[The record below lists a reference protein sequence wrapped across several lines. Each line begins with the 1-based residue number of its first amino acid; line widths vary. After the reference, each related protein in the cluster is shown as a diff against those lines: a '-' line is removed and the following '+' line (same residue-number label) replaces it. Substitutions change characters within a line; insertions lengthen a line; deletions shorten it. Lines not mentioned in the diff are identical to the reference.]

1 MSNSKHHFNKGTAKV
16 NCNDAEDAEELIRLQ
31 KIESWAL
38 ETNNCIQWSLDS
50 SNESKNNWKKDGE
63 KEEKEEDVR

>member
-1 MSNSKHHFNKGTAKV
+1 MSNSKHNFNKGTAKV
-16 NCNDAEDAEELIRLQ
+16 NCNDAEDDEELIRLQ

-38 ETNNCIQWSLDS
+38 ETNNCLQWSLDS